1 MSGRPGT
8 PMLRQGMKRIR
19 SKLTAFRH
27 ASQGATAVE
36 FGMVALPF
44 LTIILFILF
53 VSLTLFYRTTLDYA
67 TQKAARALMV
77 GTPQQAG
84 QPATQFRTNTLCPY
98 LTLVFF
104 DCSKL
109 VVNLVTVTETVEPT
123 AYVSFV
129 TPDLSAI
136 IVPPPSI
143 SYCPGVGSS
152 YEVLEVVYPLPIYLS
167 LFSTAPNVVQGQFLL
182 MSTAT
187 FRNEPF
193 TGATALP
200 GC

>member
-1 MSGRPGT
+1 
-8 PMLRQGMKRIR
+8 MLRHGVKRIR
-19 SKLTAFRH
+19 NKLTAFRH

-36 FGMVALPF
+36 FGMIAFPF

-77 GTPQQAG
+77 GTPQKAG
-84 QPATQFRTNTLCPY
+84 QTATQFRTDTLCPY
-98 LTLVFF
+98 LTVIIF
-104 DCSKL
+104 DCSKI
-109 VVNLVTVTETVEPT
+109 VINLVTVTETIEPT
-123 AYVSFV
+123 AYTHFV

-193 TGATALP
+193 AGTTALA

>member
-1 MSGRPGT
+1 
-8 PMLRQGMKRIR
+8 MLRHGTKRIR

-27 ASQGATAVE
+27 ASQGTTAVE
-36 FGMVALPF
+36 FGMIALPF
-44 LTIILFILF
+44 LTTIMFILF

-77 GTPQQAG
+77 GTPQTSG
-84 QPATQFRTNTLCPY
+84 QTAIQFRTNTLCPY

-104 DCSKL
+104 DCSKI

-123 AYVSFV
+123 AYTNFV

-152 YEVLEVVYPLPIYLS
+152 YEVLEVLYPLPIYLS
-167 LFSTAPNVVQGQFLL
+167 FFASAPNVVQGQFLL
-182 MSTAT
+182 LSTAT

-193 TGATALP
+193 SGATALS

>member
-1 MSGRPGT
+1 
-8 PMLRQGMKRIR
+8 MKRIR
-19 SKLTAFRH
+19 CKLNAFRQ
-27 ASQGATAVE
+27 ASQGTAAVE
-36 FGMVALPF
+36 FGMIALPF
-44 LTIILFILF
+44 LTIIMFILF

-77 GTPQQAG
+77 GTPQTNG
-84 QPATQFRTNTLCPY
+84 QTATQFRTNTLCPN
-98 LTLVFF
+98 LTLIFF
-104 DCSKL
+104 DCSKI
-109 VVNLVTVTETVEPT
+109 VVNLVTITETVEPT
-123 AYVSFV
+123 AYVHFV

-136 IVPPPSI
+136 LIPPPSI
-143 SYCPGVGSS
+143 NYCPGVGSS
-152 YEVLEVVYPLPIYLS
+152 YEVLEVLYPLPMYLG

-193 TGATALP
+193 SGTSPLA

>member
-1 MSGRPGT
+1 MVC
-8 PMLRQGMKRIR
+8 QGMQRIR

-27 ASQGATAVE
+27 ASRGAAAVE
-36 FGMVALPF
+36 FGMIALPF
-44 LTIILFILF
+44 LTIIMFILF

-77 GTPQQAG
+77 GTPQTSG
-84 QPATQFRTNTLCPY
+84 QTAAQFRTNTLCPN
-98 LTLVFF
+98 LTLIFF
-104 DCSKL
+104 DCSKI

-123 AYVSFV
+123 AYVAFV

-136 IVPPPSI
+136 LIPPPSI
-143 SYCPGVGSS
+143 NYCPGVGSS

-167 LFSTAPNVVQGQFLL
+167 FFSSAPNVVQGQFLL

-193 TGATALP
+193 SGATALT

>member
-1 MSGRPGT
+1 MSCQS
-8 PMLRQGMKRIR
+8 MNRIR
-19 SKLTAFRH
+19 NKLNAFRH

-36 FGMVALPF
+36 FGMIAFPF
-44 LTIILFILF
+44 LMIIMFILF

-77 GTPQQAG
+77 GTPQKAG
-84 QPATQFRTNTLCPY
+84 QTATQFRTNTLCPY

-104 DCSKL
+104 DCTKI

-123 AYVSFV
+123 AYVNFV
-129 TPDLSAI
+129 SADLSAI
-136 IVPPPSI
+136 TVPPPSI
-143 SYCPGVGSS
+143 NYCPGVGSS
-152 YEVLEVVYPLPIYLS
+152 YEVLEVLYPLPVYLGVFAS
-167 LFSTAPNVVQGQFLL
+167 SSSVVQGQFLL
-182 MSTAT
+182 LSTAT

-193 TGATALP
+193 SGATALT

>member
-1 MSGRPGT
+1 
-8 PMLRQGMKRIR
+8 MLCQGMQRIR
-19 SKLTAFRH
+19 SKLKAFRH
-27 ASQGATAVE
+27 ASQGTTAIE
-36 FGMVALPF
+36 FGAVAFPF
-44 LTIILFILF
+44 LMIVMFILF

-77 GTPQQAG
+77 GTPQTAG
-84 QPATQFRTNTLCPY
+84 QTATEFRTNTLCPN

-109 VVNLVTVTETVEPT
+109 TINLVTVTETAEPT
-123 AYVSFV
+123 AYVNFV
-129 TPDLSAI
+129 TPDLSAL

-143 SYCPGVGSS
+143 NYCPGVGGS
-152 YEVLEVVYPLPIYLS
+152 YEVLEVLYPLPIYL
-167 LFSTAPNVVQGQFLL
+167 APFASSASVVQGQFLL
-182 MSTAT
+182 LSTAT

-193 TGATALP
+193 AGGTALS